1 MASILDSALLVG
13 KESTYGTAA
22 TLTRAY
28 EAKDDTFKRK
38 QEFLTSNGFRGG
50 RQARGSTRSVPVDMG
65 GEGTISVDVTP
76 KGFGLLFQSML
87 GSVSGPTQQASTTAY
102 MSTFTSTAAGST
114 DSWTVQMQRVDVGG
128 TVRSFT
134 YAGSM
139 MTGWKLMQE
148 NNGLLG
154 AEFRFDCASSSTAV
168 SAGSITYATDALPFA
183 WTQASATWN
192 GSAID
197 LKSFELDADLGLDV
211 ERRFLRASAL
221 KKKPARA
228 RVPEFTGNASM
239 EFESLTHY
247 AAFVAG
253 TVAPMVIT
261 WTGDLIA
268 SSYYYELKVTLPAVQ
283 FQGDTPVVSLEGMP
297 MQSLPFIVLDNG
309 TDAAVKIEYTSTDT
323 AL

>member
-13 KESTYGTAA
+13 KETTYGTAA

-38 QEFLTSNGFRGG
+38 QEYLTSNGFRGG

-65 GEGTISVDVTP
+65 GDGTISVDVTP

-87 GSVSGPTQQASTTAY
+87 GSVAGPTQQAATTAY
-102 MSTFTSTAAGST
+102 KSTFTSTAAGST
-114 DSWTVQMQRVDVGG
+114 DSWTVQMQKVDAGG
-128 TVRSFT
+128 TSRPFT

-139 MTGWKLMQE
+139 MTGWKLSQP
-148 NNGLLG
+148 NDGLLG
-154 AEFRFDCASSSTAV
+154 AEFMFDCASSSTAV
-168 SAGSITYATDALPFA
+168 AAGSVTYATDALPYA

-192 GSAID
+192 GSDID
-197 LKSFELDADLGLDV
+197 LKSFELEAALGLDV
-211 ERRFLRASAL
+211 ERRYLGTPV
-221 KKKPARA
+221 KKKPVRA
-228 RVPEFTGNASM
+228 SVPEFTGTADM
-239 EFESLTHY
+239 EFESLTQY

-253 TVAPMVIT
+253 DVEEMVVT
-261 WTGDLIA
+261 WRGDLIA
-268 SSYYYELKVTLPAVQ
+268 STYYYELKVTLPAVQ